1 MPQIP
6 RLTIYEDFDK
16 IYGKE
21 VCFGQQG
28 EKIIVKLLH
37 FSHLEEDQQQL
48 LMSDESGADEVGT
61 SNSDNEKSS
70 AHSYDPQHQSIPKQ
84 RKKSS
89 SKKKLDEQRKISLS
103 KLSSQK
109 GETSST
115 HADTTV
121 DFLRQKKGNS
131 NHVSLH
137 NRSSCVASNGNKGG
151 YAQYEKSFLQVPILK
166 DYGEASSDDLSS
178 EWDSDQTETKT
189 NNNESK
195 VSFRI
200 YIKYLTCT
208 SLIIKYL

>member
-1 MPQIP
+1 MSMPQIP

-21 VCFGQQG
+21 VCFGQSG

-37 FSHLEEDQQQL
+37 FGHLKEDQQQL
-48 LMSDESGADEVGT
+48 LMSDESGTGEVGSSENENT
-61 SNSDNEKSS
+61 SP
-70 AHSYDPQHQSIPKQ
+70 HPFDPHQSIPKQ

-103 KLSSQK
+103 KINLLK

-115 HADTTV
+115 QSDTPV
-121 DFLRQKKGNS
+121 DFLKQIKGISHHSSPN
-131 NHVSLH
+131 
-137 NRSSCVASNGNKGG
+137 NRSSCAAGNGNKGG
-151 YAQYEKSFLQVPILK
+151 YAQYEMSFLQVPVIK

-178 EWDSDQTETKT
+178 EWDSDQTDVKT

-195 VSFRI
+195 VSF
-200 YIKYLTCT
+200 Y
-208 SLIIKYL
+208 